1 MEIKTE
7 TGYTKNIKCAD
18 VYTESAAE
26 YVLPDYLGDVRKILF
41 TGAEARPSGRFAGAG
56 EVEFSGIV
64 VYTVVYLDAENDI
77 SSVEFTSEYD
87 YAVKC
92 SGEKYK
98 DSLADTRV
106 SNYQIR
112 LIGPRKISAKSS
124 LVGSARVCESDTLS
138 VAGDALTF
146 VDDVETA
153 TRTLNIRKTLISS
166 SAEREYAEEIASLDG
181 AICDEVRVIYS
192 EAEAGVDSVSY
203 ENGEVCVKGK
213 LRMSA
218 VIKNGEE
225 PAYLAEK
232 VVGYEETIPFEDASE
247 DMKLIPVNTVTS
259 LKSSVNP
266 EETGSSVVLSGIV
279 EFSIIGEKN
288 EAVEVIVDSYLKS
301 CECDNSYEDFSYSS
315 LSDVVTQRFS
325 HNAELSRAEVDSDSL
340 REVVFLSANPRV
352 ESVTSLEHGVKI
364 NGEVRYS
371 GVASEIDADD
381 KVSYVMLKFSSP
393 FAVNVN
399 LDCQNTDNL
408 RFETKILASGAM
420 ASVDAENIYAS
431 SNLDVSV
438 IAYEDKCER
447 VLSSSIR
454 LEDMP
459 TASVGSRITVYY
471 PMKNDTLF
479 SVAKKYHTS
488 PTAIAANNSLSEA
501 VMASGD
507 TLGLAG
513 VKKLIIF

>member
-18 VYTESAAE
+18 VYTESSAE

-64 VYTVVYLDAENDI
+64 VYTVVYLDSENDI

-92 SGEKYK
+92 SGERYK
-98 DSLADTRV
+98 DSLSDTRV

-124 LVGSARVCESDTLS
+124 LVGSARVCESDTLTVS
-138 VAGDALTF
+138 GDALTF

-153 TRTLNIRKTLISS
+153 TRTLNVRKTLISS
-166 SAEREYAEEIASLDG
+166 SAEREYAEEIANLDG
-181 AICDEVRVIYS
+181 AICDEVKVIYS
-192 EAEAGVDSVSY
+192 EAEAGVDNVSL
-203 ENGEVCVKGK
+203 ENDEVCVKGK
-213 LRMSA
+213 LRMCA
-218 VIKNGEE
+218 VIKNGDE

-232 VVGYEETIPFEDASE
+232 VVGYEEMIPFEDASD
-247 DMKLIPVNTVTS
+247 DMKFIPVITVTS
-259 LKSSVNP
+259 LKSTVNP

-279 EFSIIGEKN
+279 EFSIVGEKN
-288 EAVEVIVDSYLKS
+288 EEIEVVVDSYLKS
-301 CECDNSYEDFSYSS
+301 CECDNSYEDFSYTS
-315 LSDVVTQRFS
+315 LSDVASQHFS
-325 HNAELSRAEVDSDSL
+325 HTAELPRSEVESDSL

-364 NGEVRYS
+364 SGEMRYS
-371 GVASEIDADD
+371 GVASEISEDGKA
-381 KVSYVMLKFSSP
+381 SYVMLKFSSP

-399 LDCQNTDNL
+399 LDCQNIENL
-408 RFETKILASGAM
+408 RFETKVSASGAM
-420 ASVDAENIYAS
+420 ASMDAETIYAS

-447 VLSSSIR
+447 VLSASIR
-454 LEDMP
+454 REDMP
-459 TASVGSRITVYY
+459 IDTHGSKITVYY

-488 PTAIAANNSLSEA
+488 PSTIACNNSLSESVFA
-501 VMASGD
+501 GGQNGAL
-507 TLGLAG
+507 TG

>member
-1 MEIKTE
+1 MEIKTD
-7 TGYTKNIKCAD
+7 TNFTKNIKCAD

-41 TGAEARPSGRFAGAG
+41 TSAEARPSGRFAGAG

-92 SGEKYK
+92 SGERYK

-112 LIGPRKISAKSS
+112 LIGPRKISAKAS

-138 VAGDALTF
+138 ISGDALSF
-146 VDDVETA
+146 ADDVEAA
-153 TRTLNIRKTLISS
+153 TRTLHIRTTLISS

-181 AICDEVRVIYS
+181 AIADEVKVIYS
-192 EAEAGVDSVSY
+192 EAEAGVDNISFTD
-203 ENGEVCVKGK
+203 GEVSVKGK
-213 LRMSA
+213 LRMCA

-232 VVGYEETIPFEDASE
+232 VVGYEESIPFEDATE
-247 DMKLIPVNTVTS
+247 DMKFIPVITVTS

-266 EETGSSVVLSGIV
+266 EETGCSIVLSGIV
-279 EFSIIGEKN
+279 EFSVVGERN
-288 EAVEVIVDSYLKS
+288 ESVEVVVDSYLKS

-315 LSDVVTQRFS
+315 LSDVIMQRFS
-325 HNAELSRAEVDSDSL
+325 HTAEIARAEIDSETL
-340 REVVFLSANPRV
+340 REVVFLSANPKV
-352 ESVTSLEHGVKI
+352 ESITSLDKGVKI
-364 NGEVRYS
+364 TGEMRYS
-371 GVASEIDADD
+371 GVASEVTDDD
-381 KVSYVMLKFSSP
+381 KISYVMLKFSSP

-399 LDCQNTDNL
+399 LDCQNADNL
-408 RFETKILASGAM
+408 RFETKVIASGAA
-420 ASVDAENIYAS
+420 ASMDSEKIYAS
-431 SNLDVSV
+431 ANLDVSV
-438 IAYEDKCER
+438 IAYEDRCER

-454 LEDMP
+454 RDDMP
-459 TASVGSRITVYY
+459 VVARGSRIAVYY
-471 PMKNDTLF
+471 PQKSDTLF

-488 PTAIAANNSLSEA
+488 PTAIASSNSLTES
-501 VMASGD
+501 V
-507 TLGLAG
+507 LADGEDGSLTG

>member
-7 TGYTKNIKCAD
+7 TGYIKNIKCAD

-41 TGAEARPSGRFAGAG
+41 TSAEARPSGRFAGAG

-64 VYTVVYLDAENDI
+64 VYTVVYLDSENDI

-92 SGEKYK
+92 SGERYK
-98 DSLADTRV
+98 DSVADTRV

-124 LVGSARVCESDTLS
+124 LVGSARVCESDSLTI
-138 VAGDALTF
+138 AGDALSY

-153 TRTLNIRKTLISS
+153 TRTLDIRKTLISS
-166 SAEREYAEEIASLDG
+166 SAEREYAEEIANLDG

-192 EAEAGVDSVSY
+192 EAEAGVDNVSF

-232 VVGYEETIPFEDASE
+232 VVGYEEMISFEDASE
-247 DMKLIPVNTVTS
+247 DMKFIPVITVTS
-259 LKSSVNP
+259 LKSAVNP
-266 EETGSSVVLSGIV
+266 EETGSAVVLSGIV

-288 EAVEVIVDSYLKS
+288 EAVSVVVDSYLKS
-301 CECDNSYEDFSYSS
+301 CECDNSYEDFSYTS
-315 LSDVVTQRFS
+315 LCDIVAQHFPHT
-325 HNAELSRAEVDSDSL
+325 AEIPRTEVESDSL

-352 ESVTSLEHGVKI
+352 ESVSSLDHGVKI
-364 NGEVRYS
+364 TGEVRYS
-371 GVASEIDADD
+371 GVASEVNEDD
-381 KVSYVMLKFSSP
+381 KISYVMLKFSSP
-393 FAVNVN
+393 FAINVN
-399 LDCQNTDNL
+399 LDCQNTEKM
-408 RFETKILASGAM
+408 RFETKISASGAS
-420 ASVDAENIYAS
+420 ASVDAENIYLS
-431 SNLDVSV
+431 SSLDLSLV
-438 IAYEDKCER
+438 AYEDKCER
-447 VLSSSIR
+447 VLSSSVR

-459 TASVGSRITVYY
+459 IKDGGSKITVYY

-479 SVAKKYHTS
+479 SVAKKYHAS
-488 PTAIAANNSLSEA
+488 PVALASNNSLSEA
-501 VMASGD
+501 VFSSSD